1 MQQRVGAA
9 AMGLM
14 IMGLM
19 NGASDSAGA
28 YLVLTQ
34 MASHAGELAGPPAPG
49 GHSREV
55 CHDMRQP
62 VAGVLS
68 LAGAALTVPE
78 LPSAARSWL
87 EQIVTQVEAL
97 AELIEQSLDRDDPVG
112 GTLRTDLGQLA
123 RAVVASEQLTYRG
136 MLHTSVP
143 SQPVLADVNRVDARR
158 IVANLLSNAT
168 RAAGPD
174 GSVTVRVAREPGC
187 ARLVVQ
193 DTGPGFGRIS
203 PSTGLGI
210 GVISRCLVRCGGRI
224 GYGQGPDGGVEATV
238 SLPLGPD

>member
-1 MQQRVGAA
+1 
-9 AMGLM
+9 MGLM

-19 NGASDSAGA
+19 NGATDRAGA

-34 MASHAGELAGPPAPG
+34 MASYAGELARPPAPG
-49 GHSREV
+49 QHSQEV

-87 EQIVTQVEAL
+87 EQIVTQVEVL

-123 RAVVASEQLTYRG
+123 RAVVAGEQLTYRG

-143 SQPVLADVNRVDARR
+143 SRPVLADVNRVDARR

-174 GSVTVRVAREPGC
+174 GSVTVRVARERGC

-203 PSTGLGI
+203 PSTGLGT
-210 GVISRCLVRCGGRI
+210 GVIARCLVRCGGQI
-224 GYGQGPDGGVEATV
+224 DYGRGRDGGVKATV

>member
-1 MQQRVGAA
+1 
-9 AMGLM
+9 MGLV
-14 IMGLM
+14 IM
-19 NGASDSAGA
+19 NGAAERAGA

-34 MASHAGELAGPPAPG
+34 VASHAGELAGPPAPG
-49 GHSREV
+49 QHSREV

-62 VAGVLS
+62 VAGMLS
-68 LAGAALTVPE
+68 LAWAALTVPE
-78 LPSAARSWL
+78 LPGAARSWL
-87 EQIVTQVEAL
+87 EQIVAQVETL
-97 AELIEQSLDRDDPVG
+97 AELIERSLDRDDPVG

-123 RAVVASEQLTYRG
+123 RAVVAGEQLTYRG

-210 GVISRCLVRCGGRI
+210 GVIPRCLVRCGGRI
-224 GYGQGPDGGVEATV
+224 GYEQGPDGGAEATV
-238 SLPLGPD
+238 SLPLGPRLSQGGRPTCG